1 MKKIIALPLLFLLG
15 VSLYSCTKEVELDLP
30 PFVEK
35 VVVEG
40 RIEPGMPPFVI
51 LTRTRDFYGE
61 TGLDALANS
70 FVHDAVITVSD
81 GATSVTLTEI
91 CADNIDPDLL
101 PLVSE
106 ILGIDPE
113 QLAAINFCAYV
124 SLSLD
129 FVGEVG
135 KTYSL
140 SVQVGDDTYT
150 SQTSL
155 LAPPVIDSLYF
166 QVEPNRIEHGFGWTV
181 LNDNAAT
188 YNGYFFEMKRIHK
201 NSLGEQADQ
210 FFRHS
215 LNSAFDDTFFNGLT
229 FKFAFTNIGS
239 YRDDDIPDEFKGFFR
254 TNDTVVIKLSSLD
267 YNVFKFNEMKLVQVA
282 SEGNPFA
289 SPTYIPTNI
298 QGGAIGCWAGFSPI
312 YDTLI
317 CVP

>member
-1 MKKIIALPLLFLLG
+1 MIKNLIFIAFCFGAIL
-15 VSLYSCTKEVELDLP
+15 VSCTKEVELELP

-40 RIEPGMPPFVI
+40 RIETGMPPFVI
-51 LTRTRDFYGE
+51 LTKSRDFYGE
-61 TGLDALANS
+61 TGLDELANS
-70 FVHDAVITVSD
+70 FVHDAQITVSD
-81 GATSVTLTEI
+81 GSNTVTLIEI
-91 CADNIDPDLL
+91 CANDIDPDLL

-113 QLAAINFCAYV
+113 QLSLINFCAYT

-135 KTYSL
+135 KTYAL
-140 SVQVGDDTYT
+140 NIQFEGETYT
-150 SQTSL
+150 SQTT
-155 LAPPVIDSLYF
+155 LAPAPVIDSLYF
-166 QVEPNRIEHGFGWTV
+166 LIEPSKQEHGFGWCV

-188 YNGYFFEMKRIHK
+188 YNGHFFEMKRIHK

-215 LNSAFDDTFFNGLT
+215 LSSAFDDTFFNGLT
-229 FKFAFTNIGS
+229 FKFGFTNIGS
-239 YRDDDIPDEFKGFFR
+239 YRDDDIADEFKGYYK
-254 TNDTVVIKLSSLD
+254 TNDTVVVKLSSLD
-267 YNVFKFNEMKLVQVA
+267 YAVFKFHEMKLIQVA

-289 SPTYIPTNI
+289 SPTYIPSNI
-298 QGGAIGCWAGFSPI
+298 EGGAMGCWAGFSPVF
-312 YDTLI
+312 DTLI